1 LKGKGSSP
9 PSFKFTQISFASEIK
24 DWMNDIIQR
33 LGLKFE
39 YADIEVKDPEKKR
52 ADVILWEKRKKKPAL
67 LIEIW
72 DAKTDPWGQALDSA
86 LSKAWKNNI
95 PYFAVWN
102 LTHFYCW
109 DTFAQGEIIDRL
121 WWPHS
126 GVVEVVCEAHTYDDA
141 ILRYSDSIK
150 KYLENFLSEFEQ
162 IYYGFKAKPLLG
174 IDERFIYWLRG
185 AINALSIPILENIK
199 MIANEDADFRK
210 NLVKYFKEQGW
221 SFRGVDEDF
230 EKVARQ
236 YVYLL
241 MNKIL
246 FYNVLRSI
254 PRYRRHLPKI
264 TIPVVGLT
272 GSTLKERLD
281 NYFKKAYEITG
292 NYETILLTDF
302 LDSITPSDEAANLL
316 VDFINRFGEYDF
328 SEIVK
333 GNYEIL
339 GNIFQKLIPEGE
351 RHKLGQYYTR
361 SDVVDLIV
369 GFCVR
374 SSEDKVLDGACGAG
388 TFLVRSYVRKKLMDP
403 RKTHRELIKDL
414 YGVDIAKFP
423 AHLTIINLASKDLSE
438 IENYPNVLHKD
449 FFDVNPGG
457 QYTLA
462 EVRIETL
469 SGEKKIIGIP
479 TFFDAVVMNPPYTRQ
494 EEMEDVLEEEKD
506 KAYRRCIED
515 WKCMSRYPAEKEPK
529 LSKRASIYVYF
540 FIHGG
545 SFLKEGGRLGLITSN
560 SWLDVDYG
568 GDLQRFFL
576 ENFKI
581 KAVIE
586 SKVEKWF
593 EDADINTAIT
603 ILERCSNREERNRN
617 VVKFVQLKKP
627 LKEFIPPVAD
637 EEERWGY
644 VERFIQLI
652 ESKDGYYED
661 EKIRVFTKT
670 QRELW
675 EEGYDDE
682 EEEYSGS
689 KWGKYIRAPDIFY
702 KILEKGKG
710 IFVPLKEVAEVKRGF
725 TTGANEFFYLTEEK
739 IKKWG
744 IEREFWMHPLKK
756 DEEVPVPEH
765 IWKDKGGEYFKASQ
779 YAERMKLEDV
789 LRDDGYVYWVP
800 NYVIKSPRE
809 CKSILVDPRS
819 LKYRVLLIHK
829 DKSELKGTNV
839 LKYIKWGESQE
850 FHKRPT
856 CLSRDIWY
864 ELPEVR
870 AKLIWI
876 KGIWDRHFI
885 PITKF
890 ELFIDQQL
898 YAVQPK
904 SNAYHDV
911 LAALLNSTYFAIFQ
925 ELTGRVTFGEG
936 ILWLAVYEPVKL
948 LVPDLRIIKT
958 EILTKLCERFNKLVR
973 REIGSVFE
981 EIGADSPEKVSLDKV
996 KPDRRELDEIVMGEI
1011 LGLTEEEQLEV
1022 YRAVIDMVK
1031 SRIEKAK
1038 STRKRKK
1045 VEELNVDD
1053 LVASV
1058 LKEVERI
1065 YGIEAKKFPDDYIGK
1080 GPSKIIEVP
1089 KGSIVEAGFDL
1100 EGPYVQIDGEKIR
1113 CTSIYEAKYIKFA
1126 ILAGKT
1132 RIPIPEDEKMLKKAV
1147 KEREKLL
1154 KYARS
1159 KVEDFLDEAIV
1170 DKKLRERVRS
1180 KVFKKLGI

>member
-1 LKGKGSSP
+1 
-9 PSFKFTQISFASEIK
+9 
-24 DWMNDIIQR
+24 
-33 LGLKFE
+33 
-39 YADIEVKDPEKKR
+39 
-52 ADVILWEKRKKKPAL
+52 
-67 LIEIW
+67 
-72 DAKTDPWGQALDSA
+72 
-86 LSKAWKNNI
+86 
-95 PYFAVWN
+95 
-102 LTHFYCW
+102 
-109 DTFAQGEIIDRL
+109 
-121 WWPHS
+121 
-126 GVVEVVCEAHTYDDA
+126 
-141 ILRYSDSIK
+141 
-150 KYLENFLSEFEQ
+150 
-162 IYYGFKAKPLLG
+162 
-174 IDERFIYWLRG
+174 
-185 AINALSIPILENIK
+185 
-199 MIANEDADFRK
+199 
-210 NLVKYFKEQGW
+210 
-221 SFRGVDEDF
+221 
-230 EKVARQ
+230 
-236 YVYLL
+236 
-241 MNKIL
+241 
-246 FYNVLRSI
+246 
-254 PRYRRHLPKI
+254 
-264 TIPVVGLT
+264 
-272 GSTLKERLD
+272 
-281 NYFKKAYEITG
+281 
-292 NYETILLTDF
+292 
-302 LDSITPSDEAANLL
+302 
-316 VDFINRFGEYDF
+316 
-328 SEIVK
+328 
-333 GNYEIL
+333 
-339 GNIFQKLIPEGE
+339 
-351 RHKLGQYYTR
+351 
-361 SDVVDLIV
+361 
-369 GFCVR
+369 
-374 SSEDKVLDGACGAG
+374 
-388 TFLVRSYVRKKLMDP
+388 
-403 RKTHRELIKDL
+403 
-414 YGVDIAKFP
+414 
-423 AHLTIINLASKDLSE
+423 
-438 IENYPNVLHKD
+438 
-449 FFDVNPGG
+449 
-457 QYTLA
+457 
-462 EVRIETL
+462 
-469 SGEKKIIGIP
+469 
-479 TFFDAVVMNPPYTRQ
+479 
-494 EEMEDVLEEEKD
+494 
-506 KAYRRCIED
+506 
-515 WKCMSRYPAEKEPK
+515 MSRYPAEKEPK

-856 CLSRDIWY
+856 CLSREIWY

>member
-1 LKGKGSSP
+1 VKGRGSSP

-24 DWMNDIIQR
+24 GWMNDIIQR

-52 ADVILWEKRKKKPAL
+52 ADVILWEKRKEKPAL

-86 LSKAWKNNI
+86 ISKAWKNNI

-374 SSEDKVLDGACGAG
+374 SSEDRVLDGACGAG

-438 IENYPNVLHKD
+438 IENYPNILHKD

-462 EVRIETL
+462 EIRVETL
-469 SGEKKIIGIP
+469 SGEKKTIGIP

-515 WKCMSRYPAEKEPK
+515 WKTMSRYPAEKEPK

-586 SKVEKWF
+586 SKVERWF

-603 ILERCSNREERNRN
+603 ILERCSNSEERDRN
-617 VVKFVQLKKP
+617 VVRFVQLKKP
-627 LKEFIPPVAD
+627 LKEFIPPVED
-637 EEERWGY
+637 EKERWAY
-644 VERFIQLI
+644 VESLIQLI

-661 EKIRVFTKT
+661 EKIRMFTKI
-670 QRELW
+670 QKELW
-675 EEGYDDE
+675 DEGYDDE
-682 EEEYSGS
+682 AREYVGS
-689 KWGKYIRAPDIFY
+689 KWGKYVRAPDIFF

-710 IFVPLKEVAEVKRGF
+710 ILVPLKEVAEVRRGF
-725 TTGANEFFYLTEEK
+725 TTGANEFFYLTEEETQ
-739 IKKWG
+739 KWG
-744 IEREFWMHPLKK
+744 IEREFWMHPLKRG
-756 DEEVPVPEH
+756 EEAPVPEH
-765 IWKDKGGEYFKASQ
+765 VWKDRRGEYFKASQ
-779 YAERMKLEDV
+779 YAERMRLEDV
-789 LRDDGYVYWVP
+789 LRDDGYVYWIP

-809 CKSILVDPRS
+809 CRSILIDPKS

-839 LKYIKWGESQE
+839 LKYIEWGESQG
-850 FHKRPT
+850 FHLRPT
-856 CLSRDIWY
+856 CKSRKRWY
-864 ELPEVR
+864 ELGKVDYP
-870 AKLIWI
+870 LIWRSTYNESFGVFLNEAKVVI
-876 KGIWDRHFI
+876 DKVMYGILPAKKDDAKI
-885 PITKF
+885 I
-890 ELFIDQQL
+890 
-898 YAVQPK
+898 
-904 SNAYHDV
+904 
-911 LAALLNSTYFAIFQ
+911 LAFLNSSLIPLFA
-925 ELTGRVTFGEG
+925 EMFGTVQLG
-936 ILWLAVYEPVKL
+936 QGALFTAVYEIAAIPIIDPQKIPKDKRQKL
-948 LVPDLRIIKT
+948 EDLV
-958 EILTKLCERFNKLVR
+958 EKLSNRLISN
-973 REIGSVFE
+973 VFD
-981 EIGADSPEKVSLDKV
+981 EIGADLSEEVSLEKV
-996 KPDRRELDEIVMGEI
+996 KPDRRELDKIIMGEI

-1022 YRAVIDMVK
+1022 YRAVIDLVK
-1031 SRIEKAK
+1031 SRVERAK
-1038 STRKRKK
+1038 SVQKRKK
-1045 VEELNVDD
+1045 VGELDVDE
-1053 LVASV
+1053 LVDSV
-1058 LKEVERI
+1058 LRDVERLH
-1065 YGIEAKKFPDDYIGK
+1065 GIKARRFPEDYIGECPHK
-1080 GPSKIIEVP
+1080 VVEVP
-1089 KGSIVEAGFDL
+1089 KGSKVEASFDL
-1100 EGPYVQIDGEKIR
+1100 EGPYVQIDKEKIR
-1113 CTSIYEAKYIKFA
+1113 CASIYEAKYIKYA

-1132 RIPIPEDEKMLKKAV
+1132 RIPIPEDENMLKQAV
-1147 KEREKLL
+1147 EERERLL
-1154 KYARS
+1154 EQARRS
-1159 KVEDFLDEAIV
+1159 VEDFLNEAIA
-1170 DKKLRERVRS
+1170 DKKLREKVR
-1180 KVFKKLGI
+1180 FKAFKRLGI

>member
-1 LKGKGSSP
+1 MKGRGSSP

-52 ADVILWEKRKKKPAL
+52 ADVILWEKRKEKPAL

-86 LSKAWKNNI
+86 ISKAWKNNI

-150 KYLENFLSEFEQ
+150 RYLENFLSEFEQ

-185 AINALSIPILENIK
+185 EINALSIPILENIK

-264 TIPVVGLT
+264 TIPAVGLT
-272 GSTLKERLD
+272 GSILKIRLD
-281 NYFKKAYEITG
+281 DYFKKAYEITG

-316 VDFINRFGEYDF
+316 GDFINRFGDYDF

-374 SSEDKVLDGACGAG
+374 SSEDRVLDGACGAG

-403 RKTHRELIKDL
+403 RKTHRDLINDL

-462 EVRIETL
+462 EVRVETL
-469 SGEKKIIGIP
+469 SGEKKTIGIP

-515 WKCMSRYPAEKEPK
+515 WKTMSRYPAEKEPK

-581 KAVIE
+581 KVVIE

-702 KILEKGKG
+702 KILERGKG
-710 IFVPLKEVAEVKRGF
+710 IFVLLKEVAEVKRGF

-739 IKKWG
+739 IRKWG

-779 YAERMKLEDV
+779 YAERMQFEDV

-856 CLSRDIWY
+856 CLSREIWY

-870 AKLIWI
+870 AELIWI

-898 YAVQPK
+898 YAVQLK
-904 SNAYHDV
+904 SKAYHDV

-958 EILTKLCERFNKLVR
+958 EILTKLRERFNKLVR

-1058 LKEVERI
+1058 LKDVERI
-1065 YGIEAKKFPDDYIGK
+1065 HGIEAKKFPDDYIGK

-1159 KVEDFLDEAIV
+1159 RVEDFLDEAIV
-1170 DKKLRERVRS
+1170 DKKLREKVRS